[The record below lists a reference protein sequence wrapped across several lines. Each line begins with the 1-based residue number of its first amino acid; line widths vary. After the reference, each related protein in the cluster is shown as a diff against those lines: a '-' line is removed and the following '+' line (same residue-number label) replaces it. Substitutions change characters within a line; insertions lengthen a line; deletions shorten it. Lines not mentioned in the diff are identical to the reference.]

1 VSKAYVFL
9 LPHDKI
15 AHRERI
21 MGCVIAQRISI
32 AMAIVPIP
40 DSVDNPNSDTT
51 SLVPI
56 GPSGN
61 FFCDPTLLPT
71 PMGIPRLFVS
81 STHRRLGIARRLLT
95 AAARTFIHG
104 CPLDPE
110 KGHVAFSQPTGS
122 GQAVMDAWTKTEE
135 TESVQTIIA

>member
-1 VSKAYVFL
+1 MQASKAYLFL

-21 MGCVIAQRISI
+21 IGCVIAQRIST

-40 DSVDNPNSDTT
+40 DSIDNSLPDTT

-56 GPSGN
+56 GPSGKL
-61 FFCDPTLLPT
+61 FCDPVLLPT
-71 PMGIPRLFVS
+71 PMCISRLFVP

-95 AAARTFIHG
+95 AAARTLIHG

-110 KGHVAFSQPTGS
+110 KGQIAFSQPTGC
-122 GQAVMDAWTKTEE
+122 GQAVMDAWGKGGIRIYED
-135 TESVQTIIA
+135 

>member
-1 VSKAYVFL
+1 
-9 LPHDKI
+9 
-15 AHRERI
+15 
-21 MGCVIAQRISI
+21 MGCVIAQRIST

-40 DSVDNPNSDTT
+40 DAVDNPNSGTT

-61 FFCDPTLLPT
+61 LFCDPVLLPT
-71 PMGIPRLFVS
+71 PMGIPRLFVP

-110 KGHVAFSQPTGS
+110 KGQVAFSQPTGS
-122 GQAVMDAWTKTEE
+122 GQAVMEAWGKGGIRIYED
-135 TESVQTIIA
+135 